1 MYEVADGGRDVSS
14 HPDRWALRRFM
25 AAIAGGLLAAPLA
38 AGAQRTGRI
47 PRIGYLAPGSA
58 SADAPRIESFLQGLH
73 ELGYVEGQNIFIE
86 RRFADG
92 KVERLPGLAAELVNL
107 GVSVIVAGGGSVIA
121 RAAKAATSA
130 IPIVMTNVE
139 DPVAAGLVA
148 SLGRPGGN
156 VTGLTALVR
165 DLSAK
170 RLEILHE
177 VLPKVTRVAVLWNAA
192 YPEKAAEFSET
203 QVAAQTLNLRLQPL
217 QITDPDD
224 LESTIEKATKDRAG
238 GLIVLPDPLTN
249 THHLRIIEFAD
260 KRRLPTMFSQRPFVI
275 DGGLMCYGPSYADLF
290 RRAARYVDKIL
301 KGAKPADLPVEQP
314 TKLELVINL
323 KTAKALGLTI
333 PPSLLARA
341 DELIQ

>member
-1 MYEVADGGRDVSS
+1 ME
-14 HPDRWALRRFM
+14 RRTF
-25 AAIAGGLLAAPLA
+25 IGVLTGGLLAAPLTSEGQQA
-38 AGAQRTGRI
+38 GRI

-107 GVSVIVAGGGSVIA
+107 GVSAIVAGGGSVIA

-170 RLEILHE
+170 RLEFLHE

-203 QVAAQTLNLRLQPL
+203 QVAARTLNLRLQPL

-224 LESTIEKATKDRAG
+224 LESTIEKATKDHAG
-238 GLIVLPDPLTN
+238 ALIVLPDPLTN

-260 KRRLPTMFSQRPFVI
+260 KRRLPTMFSQRPFVF

-301 KGAKPADLPVEQP
+301 CAKPGDLPVEQP
-314 TKLELVINL
+314 TKFELVINL

-341 DELIQ
+341 DEVIQ